1 MSDSTEELFGQ
12 VAAFQ
17 KLWMDSFTDT
27 ADVWAQFSPNSLLF
41 DEVRRMRGGMLK
53 VLAETWDRYM
63 RTPRFLETMKASLD
77 SALDVKRMAREGF
90 NRLHEQLENP
100 SKDDIDDIFLA
111 IRHVERRILDHLEG
125 LDDRLPNL
133 NEKIDRASEG
143 IIKQENAIINLSERI
158 VNLDQQIATQGNAI
172 EQLEQTVR
180 IKIHKPATTPR
191 KGTGA

>member
-1 MSDSTEELFGQ
+1 MSDSTEKLFDQ
-12 VAAFQ
+12 AAASQ
-17 KLWMDSFTDT
+17 KLWMDSFTDMG
-27 ADVWAQFSPNSLLF
+27 DVWAQFFPNSPPF
-41 DEVRRMRGGMLK
+41 DEVRKMRGGMLK
-53 VLAETWDRYM
+53 VLAETWDGYM
-63 RTPRFLETMKASLD
+63 RTPQFLEMMKASLNG
-77 SALDVKRMAREGF
+77 ALDVKRMARQGF

-172 EQLEQTVR
+172 EQREQTVR
-180 IKIHKPATTPR
+180 IKIHKPVTTPR